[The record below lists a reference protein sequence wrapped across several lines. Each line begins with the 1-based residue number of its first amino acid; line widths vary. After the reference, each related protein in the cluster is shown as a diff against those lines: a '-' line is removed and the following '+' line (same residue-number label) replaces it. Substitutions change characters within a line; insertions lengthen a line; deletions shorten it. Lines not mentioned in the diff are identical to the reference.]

1 MDDLQTIP
9 TPRTQPIVHQ
19 PGTQAGRPAR
29 RRSVWPWLILLLV
42 LGVVVFLVSR
52 LGGGAARRAQ
62 VVPPQAV
69 GVARAGTADM
79 AVVDAGLGTITSLAS
94 VTVQTQI
101 AGTLQTIGFH
111 EGQIVHKGDFLA
123 QIDPRPYEALLA
135 QARGTLAHDQGLL
148 HQAQMDARRYALLQ
162 KQDSIGRQQAED
174 QQYVVEQYAGS
185 VAADQGMVQTQLVNL
200 AFCRI
205 TSPVD
210 GRVGLRQVD
219 AGNYVTPT
227 SLANGLVVVTQLDP
241 ISALFT
247 LPEDD
252 VPAIQAQL
260 HAGARLAVQAYD
272 RSNTV
277 HLADGTLETI
287 DNQIDVTT
295 GTVKLRAL
303 FANPD
308 FSLFPN
314 QFVNLRLIVSTVHG
328 AVVVPNAAL
337 QTGSPGS
344 FVYLVQP
351 PGSPGKPVD
360 DGEAADTKARD
371 TKAGDTK
378 AGEGGRPAGP
388 SADTVSVRAVRLGVA
403 DSEKTQ
409 VVSGLSVGDMVVID
423 GSDRLRDGAKVVL
436 PGARMQGGDGSGTH
450 KRRHAAQQ

>member
-9 TPRTQPIVHQ
+9 PARTQPIVHQ
-19 PGTQAGRPAR
+19 AGHKPGR
-29 RRSVWPWLILLLV
+29 RGVWPWLILLLV
-42 LGVVVFLVSR
+42 LGAVVFLVSR
-52 LGGGAARRAQ
+52 LGGGAAKHAQ

-69 GVARAGTADM
+69 GVAKASTADM
-79 AVVDAGLGTITSLAS
+79 AVVDAGLGTVTSLAS

-101 AGTLQTIGFH
+101 AGVLQTIGFH

-174 QQYVVEQYAGS
+174 QQYVVEQYVGS

-205 TSPVD
+205 VSPVD

-227 SLANGLVVVTQLDP
+227 SLTNGIVVVTQLDP

-252 VPAIQAQL
+252 VPAIQVPL
-260 HAGARLAVQAYD
+260 HAGARLVVQAYD
-272 RSNTV
+272 RSNTT

-314 QFVNLRLIVSTVHG
+314 QFVNLRLIVSTVHN

-337 QTGSPGS
+337 QTGAPGS

-351 PGSPGKPVD
+351 PGTAGT
-360 DGEAADTKARD
+360 AADD
-371 TKAGDTK
+371 TKGGDTR
-378 AGEGGRPAGP
+378 AGEGGRHAGP
-388 SADTVSVRAVRLGVA
+388 PADTVSVRAVKLGVA

-409 VVSGLSVGDMVVID
+409 VVSGLSVGDTVVVD

-436 PGARMQGGDGSGTH
+436 PGARVQGGDGSAPH
-450 KRRHAAQQ
+450 RHRHAAQQ

>member
-9 TPRTQPIVHQ
+9 KPPRTEPIVHQ
-19 PGTQAGRPAR
+19 PGQPVTR
-29 RRSVWPWLILLLV
+29 RRRLLPWLVLLLR
-42 LGVVVFLVSR
+42 LGGVAFLVSR
-52 LGGGAARRAQ
+52 LGGGAARHAQ
-62 VVPPQAV
+62 VLPPQAV
-69 GVARAGTADM
+69 GVAKAATADM
-79 AVVDAGLGTITSLAS
+79 SVVDSGLGTVTSLAS

-111 EGQIVHKGDFLA
+111 EGQIVRKGDFLA

-162 KQDSIGRQQAED
+162 RQDSIGRQQAED
-174 QQYVVEQYAGS
+174 QQYVVEQYIGS
-185 VAADQGMVQTQLVNL
+185 VAADQGNVQTQLVNL
-200 AFCRI
+200 AFCHI

-219 AGNYVTPT
+219 AGNSVTPT
-227 SLANGLVVVTQLDP
+227 SLTSGIVVVTQLDP
-241 ISALFT
+241 ISAIFT

-260 HAGARLAVQAYD
+260 HAGAKLVVQAYD
-272 RSNTV
+272 RSNTT

-303 FANPD
+303 FANPN
-308 FSLFPN
+308 FLLFPN
-314 QFVNLRLIVSTVHG
+314 QFVNLRLIVSTVHD

-337 QTGSPGS
+337 QTGAPGS

-351 PGSPGKPVD
+351 PGPGAKPAE
-360 DGEAADTKARD
+360 GGQQSGGHQAGAAADTV
-371 TKAGDTK
+371 T
-378 AGEGGRPAGP
+378 
-388 SADTVSVRAVRLGVA
+388 VRAVKLGVA
-403 DSEKTQ
+403 DADKTQ
-409 VVSGLSVGDMVVID
+409 IVSGLAAGDVVVID
-423 GSDRLRDGAKVVL
+423 GSDRLREGAKVVL
-436 PGARMQGGDGSGTH
+436 PQGGDRAGSH
-450 KRRHAAQQ
+450 RHRQAE

>member
-19 PGTQAGRPAR
+19 PGHQTGRPAR
-29 RRSVWPWLILLLV
+29 RRSFWPWLILLLI
-42 LGVVVFLVSR
+42 LGGVVFLVSR
-52 LGGGAARRAQ
+52 LGGGTARHAQ

-69 GVARAGTADM
+69 GVAKAGTADM

-101 AGTLQTIGFH
+101 AGVLQTIGFH

-174 QQYVVEQYAGS
+174 QQYVVEQYIGS

-200 AFCRI
+200 AFCHI
-205 TSPVD
+205 VSPVD

-227 SLANGLVVVTQLDP
+227 SLTNGLVVVTQLDP

-260 HAGARLAVQAYD
+260 QAGAKLVVQAYD
-272 RSNTV
+272 RSNSV

-303 FANPD
+303 FANPN

-314 QFVNLRLIVSTVHG
+314 QFVNLRLIVSTVHD

-337 QTGSPGS
+337 QTGAPGS

-351 PGSPGKPVD
+351 PGAAGKTI
-360 DGEAADTKARD
+360 DGKAADDAKPAD
-371 TKAGDTK
+371 AK
-378 AGEGGRPAGP
+378 AGEANGAGGEHAGP
-388 SADTVSVRAVRLGVA
+388 PADTVAVRAVKLGVA

-409 VVSGLSVGDMVVID
+409 ILSGLAVGDTVVID

-436 PGARMQGGDGSGTH
+436 PGARVQGGDGSATH
-450 KRRHAAQQ
+450 KHRHAAQQ

>member
-9 TPRTQPIVHQ
+9 TPRTQPVVHQ
-19 PGTQAGRPAR
+19 PGNQTTRPAR
-29 RRSVWPWLILLLV
+29 RRSLWPWLILLLI
-42 LGVVVFLVSR
+42 LGGVVFLVSR
-52 LGGGAARRAQ
+52 LGGGAGKHAQ

-69 GVARAGTADM
+69 GVAKASTADM
-79 AVVDAGLGTITSLAS
+79 SVVDAGLGTITSLAS

-101 AGTLQTIGFH
+101 AGTLQTIGFR

-148 HQAQMDARRYALLQ
+148 HQAQMDAKRYALLQ
-162 KQDSIGRQQAED
+162 RQDSIGRQQAED
-174 QQYVVEQYAGS
+174 QQYVVEQYIGS
-185 VAADQGMVQTQLVNL
+185 VAADQGTVQTQLVNL
-200 AFCRI
+200 AFCHI

-219 AGNYVTPT
+219 AGNYITPT
-227 SLANGLVVVTQLDP
+227 SLTNGLVVVTQLDP
-241 ISALFT
+241 ISAIFT

-260 HAGARLAVQAYD
+260 HAGAKLVVQAYD

-277 HLADGTLETI
+277 HLSDGTLETI
-287 DNQIDVTT
+287 DNEIDVTT

-303 FANPD
+303 FNNPS

-314 QFVNLRLIVSTVHG
+314 QFVNLRLIVSTVHD

-337 QTGSPGS
+337 QTGAPGS
-344 FVYLVQP
+344 FVYMVQP
-351 PGSPGKPVD
+351 PGTAAKPAD
-360 DGEAADTKARD
+360 EAKPEAKEADAKTAD
-371 TKAGDTK
+371 ASGAGGQHPH
-378 AGEGGRPAGP
+378 AP
-388 SADTVSVRAVRLGVA
+388 ADTVAVRAVKLGVA

-409 VVSGLSVGDMVVID
+409 IVSGLAVGDTVVVD

-436 PGARMQGGDGSGTH
+436 PGSRPQGGDGSAPH
-450 KRRHAAQQ
+450 KHRHAAAE